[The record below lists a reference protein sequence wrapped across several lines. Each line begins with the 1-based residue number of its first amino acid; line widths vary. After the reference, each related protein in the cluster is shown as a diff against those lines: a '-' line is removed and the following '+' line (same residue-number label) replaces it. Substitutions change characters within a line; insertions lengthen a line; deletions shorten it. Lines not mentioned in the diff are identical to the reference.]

1 MEEGMVPLNG
11 ITLITSRFSSIILSK
26 LDIVL
31 CECDDDADVAYPKY
45 PIDNTTIKRLKK
57 SAL

>member
-1 MEEGMVPLNG
+1 MVPLNG

-31 CECDDDADVAYPKY
+31 YEYDDDADDADVAYPKC